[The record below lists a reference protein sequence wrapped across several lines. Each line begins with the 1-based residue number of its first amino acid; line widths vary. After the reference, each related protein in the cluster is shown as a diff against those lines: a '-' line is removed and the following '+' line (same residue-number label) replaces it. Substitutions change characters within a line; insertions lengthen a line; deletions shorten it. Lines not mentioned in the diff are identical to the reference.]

1 MYLLND
7 SSYADRILHTRKYI
21 DICFP
26 ALHSFGSIKSQKT
39 TINYTLGRFKIL
51 FCLAKMTLKLSKS
64 VETGI
69 ITDMG
74 LDTPPHEKPPEINL
88 QNITRNISQ
97 TTTNQL
103 MTPMS
108 FPKLSNCRF
117 RVSGQDG

>member
-39 TINYTLGRFKIL
+39 TINYTLGRFKML

-64 VETGI
+64 VETAI

-74 LDTPPHEKPPEINL
+74 LDTPPLEKPPETNL
-88 QNITRNISQ
+88 QSCPTAGSRSVDKMDE
-97 TTTNQL
+97 L
-103 MTPMS
+103 CS
-108 FPKLSNCRF
+108 ARLFLGLF
-117 RVSGQDG
+117 DGNAS